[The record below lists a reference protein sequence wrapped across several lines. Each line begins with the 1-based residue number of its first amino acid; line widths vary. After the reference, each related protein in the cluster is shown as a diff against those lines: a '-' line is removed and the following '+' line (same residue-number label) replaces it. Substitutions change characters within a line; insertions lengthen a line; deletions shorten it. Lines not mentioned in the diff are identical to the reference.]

1 MSQVLSS
8 AIIEKHIPS
17 GINCSY
23 REEREGSLCRV
34 DKSRHD
40 CMWHTDVGLL
50 EFRRIMIIDSFYMAV
65 SSSSNEKSRDAPRL
79 GDFTSI
85 GLKQ

>member
-23 REEREGSLCRV
+23 GEEREGSLCRV

-50 EFRRIMIIDSFYMAV
+50 EFRRIMIIDFFYMAV
-65 SSSSNEKSRDAPRL
+65 SSRVVVMKSREMPL
-79 GDFTSI
+79 GQEI
-85 GLKQ
+85 LHP